1 MARQYNLKNLNG
13 IHLKA
18 PYDYASYSTDNVSAL
33 IQDYDFHPYRSND
46 LSDFEFINGS
56 YNLVDNT
63 SIYNN
68 NPMGNGFIGD
78 NSKATRSIA
87 VDYTQFK
94 KNNTL
99 VKGEVYYT
107 SFDMYFNF
115 NGDGQNYEVGTSG
128 YTINVDIYAI
138 FGNNKKKLKL
148 SDLKVYDYASA
159 TYSGSTSN
167 PVVAGYVNISTSF
180 FDNWVNITTGDTI
193 NVSYLPIPHRYDVVK
208 TGGGSMALS
217 WIEGD
222 VSLTGY
228 TTTKIE
234 NVSAPSAYNITSFTE
249 PVVTGLDFGSPPIYT
264 IQDQGIA
271 EAPSNV
277 SPFNVM
283 SGYMFKVTA
292 ELDASTEEL
301 FNSNTCTGNKDF
313 KIMVDYNGRVSQTTV
328 GYVFEEIAAEVDGS
342 GPLPS
347 E

>member
-18 PYDYASYSTDNVSAL
+18 PYDYTSYSTNGVVNAL
-33 IQDYDFHPYRSND
+33 IEDYDFHPYKSND

-56 YNLVDNT
+56 YNLVDKT
-63 SIYNN
+63 SIYNDM
-68 NPMGNGFIGD
+68 PMGNGFIGN
-78 NSKATRSIA
+78 NSKALRNIA
-87 VDYTQFK
+87 VGYTQFK

-115 NGDGQNYEVGTSG
+115 NGDGESYTVNSTG

-167 PVVAGYVNISTSF
+167 PVVAGYVDISTSF
-180 FDNWVNITTGDTI
+180 FDDWVNIIGDTI
-193 NVSYLPIPHRYDVVK
+193 NVSYLPRPHQYLIEN
-208 TGGGSMALS
+208 TGGSS
-217 WIEGD
+217 IDFIWIQGAVGYPGYGTTQYQT
-222 VSLTGY
+222 VSSGGNLY
-228 TTTKIE
+228 
-234 NVSAPSAYNITSFTE
+234 ITSFST
-249 PVVTGLDFGSPPIYT
+249 PTTAGFGVPSYT
-264 IQDQGIA
+264 MKDQGL
-271 EAPSNV
+271 APAPNI
-277 SPFNVM
+277 SPFNFM

-313 KIMVDYNGRVSQTTV
+313 KIMVDYNGRISQTTV
-328 GYVFEEIAAEVDGS
+328 SYVQESISIPNNPGG
-342 GPLPS
+342 GPLPA
-347 E
+347 

>member
-18 PYDYASYSTDNVSAL
+18 PYDYTSYSTNGVVNAL
-33 IQDYDFHPYRSND
+33 IEDYDLHPYRSND
-46 LSDFEFINGS
+46 LSDFEFINGV
-56 YNLVDNT
+56 YNLVDKT
-63 SIYNN
+63 SDYYDM
-68 NPMGNGFIGD
+68 PMGNGFIGN
-78 NSKATRSIA
+78 NSKASRNIA

-115 NGDGQNYEVGTSG
+115 NGDGQNYNVNSTG

-148 SDLKVYDYASA
+148 SNLKVYDYGSA

-167 PVVAGYVNISTSF
+167 PVIGGYVDISTSF
-180 FDNWVNITTGDTI
+180 FDDWVNINGDTI
-193 NVSYLPIPHRYDVVK
+193 NVSYLPHPHQYLIEN
-208 TGGGSMALS
+208 TSGSSLTFE
-217 WIEGD
+217 WIEGAVAYPGYGTTQSQT
-222 VSLTGY
+222 VSSGGNLY
-228 TTTKIE
+228 
-234 NVSAPSAYNITSFTE
+234 ITSFST
-249 PVVTGLDFGSPPIYT
+249 PIIVGFGFGSYT
-264 IQDQGIA
+264 MQDQGL
-271 EAPSNV
+271 APEPNI
-277 SPFNVM
+277 SPFNFM

-301 FNSNTCTGNKDF
+301 FNSNICTGNKDF

-328 GYVFEEIAAEVDGS
+328 AYLPETVDIPTTGG
-342 GPLPS
+342 GPLPA
-347 E
+347 

>member
-180 FDNWVNITTGDTI
+180 FDNWVSITTGDTI
-193 NVSYLPIPHRYDVVK
+193 NVSYLPIPHQYSIENTSMITSAEFIWVEGAVSDPDYG
-208 TGGGSMALS
+208 TSQYFSISPGGNLYIKSFS
-217 WIEGD
+217 VPTC
-222 VSLTGY
+222 VSLGAT
-228 TTTKIE
+228 
-234 NVSAPSAYNITSFTE
+234 
-249 PVVTGLDFGSPPIYT
+249 YT

-271 EAPSNV
+271 ESPSNV

-292 ELDASTEEL
+292 ELDTSTEEL

>member
-18 PYDYASYSTDNVSAL
+18 PYDYTSYSTNGVVNAL
-33 IQDYDFHPYRSND
+33 IEDYDLHPYRSND
-46 LSDFEFINGS
+46 LSDFEFINGV
-56 YNLVDNT
+56 YNLVDKT
-63 SIYNN
+63 SDYYDM
-68 NPMGNGFIGD
+68 PMGNGFIGN
-78 NSKATRSIA
+78 NSKASRNIA

-115 NGDGQNYEVGTSG
+115 NGDGQNYNVNSTG

-167 PVVAGYVNISTSF
+167 PVVAGYVDISTSF
-180 FDNWVNITTGDTI
+180 FNNWVNITGDTI
-193 NVSYLPIPHRYDVVK
+193 NASYLPIPHRYDVQK
-208 TGGGSMALS
+208 TSGLGSYTTITY
-217 WIEGD
+217 IEGNIND
-222 VSLTGY
+222 PFYGMYVNL
-228 TTTKIE
+228 
-234 NVSAPSAYNITSFTE
+234 NVYNNSVYNITSFNN
-249 PVVTGLDFGSPPIYT
+249 PVIPTITVTDNGV
-264 IQDQGIA
+264 A
-271 EAPSNV
+271 EAPSNI
-277 SPFNVM
+277 SPFNIM

-313 KIMVDYNGRVSQTTV
+313 KIMVDYNGTISQTTV
-328 GYVFEEIAAEVDGS
+328 SYVQESIS
-342 GPLPS
+342 IPNNSTPS
-347 E
+347 FF